1 MNIIDDIVAACR
13 LLESGGVV
21 AFPTDTFYA
30 LGAHALDG
38 DAVGKVFAAKGR
50 ASTTPVPVLIPDV
63 RAVGLFAAEFPPVAV
78 MLAGR
83 FWPGALTIVL
93 PAHDSVPRVV
103 TGGTDTVGLRVPDNE
118 TALALLSEVGAGITG
133 TSANQ
138 SGAPP
143 MKLASE
149 VEAAFN
155 GHPGLVLSGDC
166 GGHDAP
172 STVVTVADG
181 ALRILRDGAISP
193 AEIEAAIGA

>member
-1 MNIIDDIVAACR
+1 MNITYDIVAACR

-30 LGAHALDG
+30 MGAHALDG
-38 DAVGKVFAAKGR
+38 DAVGKVFDAKGR

-63 RAVGLFAAEFPPVAV
+63 RSVGLFAAEFPPVAV
-78 MLAGR
+78 MLAAR

-93 PAHDSVPRVV
+93 PAHDSVPRIV
-103 TGGTDTVGLRVPDNE
+103 TGGTDTVGLRVPNNE
-118 TALALLSEVGAGITG
+118 TALALLSEVDAGITG

-155 GHPGLVLSGDC
+155 GRPGLILAGDC

-181 ALRILRDGAISP
+181 APRILREGAISP
-193 AEIEAAIGA
+193 AEIEAAIES

>member
-1 MNIIDDIVAACR
+1 M
-13 LLESGGVV
+13 

-38 DAVGKVFAAKGR
+38 DAVGKVFDAKGR

-63 RAVGLFAAEFPPVAV
+63 HSVGLFAAEFPPVAV
-78 MLAGR
+78 MLADR

-93 PAHDSVPRVV
+93 PAHDSVPRIV

-118 TALALLSEVGAGITG
+118 TALALLGEVGTGITG

-149 VEAAFN
+149 VDAAFN
-155 GHPGLVLSGDC
+155 GHPGLILTGDC
-166 GGHDAP
+166 GGHHAP

-181 ALRILRDGAISP
+181 TPCVLREGAIS
-193 AEIEAAIGA
+193 ASEIEAAIAD